1 MLSEQTSATQ
11 LYKGIVFYAAGQV
24 SAVTQARL
32 RSGGGKKVHYL
43 SSLVTHTVVGKGV
56 DTVEVEE
63 AEELFEVPVVSEEW
77 VRLSSR
83 CGVILPVRGFRVSG
97 DQIFSGVVVK
107 MERLSIVDM
116 ERIWAMVTW
125 YGGRVVTGGDDV
137 THLVSG
143 CHSVDEG
150 QQVCSVT
157 PDWVVDSVMAGK
169 RMDERMYSAKMV
181 LVSGNKRH
189 IHVKSTPSKYSKQ
202 ENEATTII
210 VDDHLDYSEKT
221 SSPLAPQRLIFPRE
235 WSCKVHLDSNLDD
248 NGDASKPFA
257 KEKLESITE
266 DVLGESF
273 DQEEEFTDVGCGMQ
287 DLETSFTSLQL
298 SPKGGNQAPVSKMN
312 KGVDKD
318 MVSDEE
324 GSPLQ
329 KENRK
334 KQIKTRRK
342 SLRLLEKKS
351 VSTKG
356 ESEKL
361 NLGQGDLPGRE
372 VLKRVDVR
380 LNSLWN
386 LLSKDAAESGNY
398 VKADVALESLIVK
411 NKLSTNTVKGSVKFD
426 RELLDHDDFY
436 HDQENPQDKLKNR
449 RRSVRLLNNPK
460 VKEETSNRRR
470 SIRLMQYRE

>member
-157 PDWVVDSVMAGK
+157 PDWVVDSVKLARGWS
-169 RMDERMYSAKMV
+169 RMSRRCTAPRWCWYQVARGTYM
-181 LVSGNKRH
+181 
-189 IHVKSTPSKYSKQ
+189 PSQHHPNIQHK
-202 ENEATTII
+202 
-210 VDDHLDYSEKT
+210 KT
-221 SSPLAPQRLIFPRE
+221 NP
-235 WSCKVHLDSNLDD
+235 
-248 NGDASKPFA
+248 
-257 KEKLESITE
+257 LESQWI
-266 DVLGESF
+266 D
-273 DQEEEFTDVGCGMQ
+273 
-287 DLETSFTSLQL
+287 
-298 SPKGGNQAPVSKMN
+298 
-312 KGVDKD
+312 
-318 MVSDEE
+318 
-324 GSPLQ
+324 
-329 KENRK
+329 
-334 KQIKTRRK
+334 I
-342 SLRLLEKKS
+342 
-351 VSTKG
+351 STT
-356 ESEKL
+356 
-361 NLGQGDLPGRE
+361 
-372 VLKRVDVR
+372 LKR
-380 LNSLWN
+380 
-386 LLSKDAAESGNY
+386 LS
-398 VKADVALESLIVK
+398 V
-411 NKLSTNTVKGSVKFD
+411 
-426 RELLDHDDFY
+426 
-436 HDQENPQDKLKNR
+436 
-449 RRSVRLLNNPK
+449 
-460 VKEETSNRRR
+460 
-470 SIRLMQYRE
+470 